1 MLKRLFDILFSLL
14 VLILF
19 SPIALVISIILL
31 AIDEH
36 EVFYFQH
43 RVGKNEEEIKLIK
56 FVTMKK
62 NSPNIGA
69 GDITLKNDPRVLPFG
84 RILRKTKLNE
94 FPQFINVLL
103 GQMSIV
109 GPRPLVK
116 NQFNMIP
123 DIYKKSVKKLKPGLT
138 SIGSIIFR
146 DEEKYLNDSNEDS
159 NEFYKNEIVPFKAS
173 IESWYYFNHSFRL
186 DILIIILT
194 VFTIIFP
201 NLNLYKKCFKG
212 LPKHAIFNC

>member
-36 EVFYFQH
+36 EVFYFQY

-62 NSPNIGA
+62 NCPNIGD
-69 GDITLKNDPRVLPFG
+69 GDITLKNDPGSSFG

-94 FPQFINVLL
+94 FPHSL
-103 GQMSIV
+103 M
-109 GPRPLVK
+109 
-116 NQFNMIP
+116 
-123 DIYKKSVKKLKPGLT
+123 
-138 SIGSIIFR
+138 
-146 DEEKYLNDSNEDS
+146 
-159 NEFYKNEIVPFKAS
+159 
-173 IESWYYFNHSFRL
+173 YY
-186 DILIIILT
+186 
-194 VFTIIFP
+194 
-201 NLNLYKKCFKG
+201 
-212 LPKHAIFNC
+212 